1 MNKEAV
7 PHSGMS
13 LSFVAALLTE
23 PSAQCPRGRRVRQQM
38 KGYPADTDKEAGFS
52 REKNAISGFD
62 SRLNPRSCVVR
73 PLTAAGSVKCRVS
86 LADVFIVVH
95 ENVTAVYWLLG
106 VGSALAANACGG
118 MRRWCGVLVVGSW
131 FRISGKRMLSGA
143 GSA

>member
-1 MNKEAV
+1 MNKEVV
-7 PHSGMS
+7 PHSGTS
-13 LSFVAALLTE
+13 LSFVVALLTE

-38 KGYPADTDKEAGFS
+38 KGVLADTDTEQ
-52 REKNAISGFD
+52 NARSGFD

-106 VGSALAANACGG
+106 VGSA
-118 MRRWCGVLVVGSW
+118 
-131 FRISGKRMLSGA
+131 
-143 GSA
+143 

>member
-1 MNKEAV
+1 MVPHSGKGLQGLTQH

-38 KGYPADTDKEAGFS
+38 KGFPADTDTEAGSS
-52 REKNAISGFD
+52 REQYARSGFD

-106 VGSALAANACGG
+106 VGSA
-118 MRRWCGVLVVGSW
+118 
-131 FRISGKRMLSGA
+131 
-143 GSA
+143 